1 MSAWRVAWVEE
12 AAAWVAE
19 KQETEK
25 ASEKG
30 WREEGSMRM
39 IASKGERVEGVRMME
54 RRIVS
59 NAAHFWVHCPPRG
72 GTGLILAAAH
82 TPDKTKRSQAVH
94 FEIPAVK
101 IWLGSS
107 LREP

>member
-25 ASEKG
+25 ASEK
-30 WREEGSMRM
+30 GSMRM

-59 NAAHFWVHCPPRG
+59 NAAHFWVHCPPGG
-72 GTGLILAAAH
+72 GTGLILAAAPTH

-94 FEIPAVK
+94 FEILAVK
-101 IWLGSS
+101 I
-107 LREP
+107 